1 MFGLCDRRLGVLVGL
16 LFLPFALQLL
26 GWANTPLG
34 GGPCGPIASERLLL
48 EQPQAFFYAQLMLW
62 GISLLLADGFF
73 ILMLGFMHN
82 GVVPPA
88 QARPFVFFAL
98 AVALFTASVYLL
110 DRTLGLPVPSPVGW
124 LLGGPEPADAI
135 GVLIT
140 LVLLGQVV
148 VALGWLRSLPE
159 RSLA

>member
-1 MFGLCDRRLGVLVGL
+1 MFGVRDRRLSLLVGL

-26 GWANTPLG
+26 GWADTPLG

-48 EQPQAFFYAQLMLW
+48 EQPQAFFYAQVMLW

-73 ILMLGFMHN
+73 ILMLAFMHN
-82 GVVPPA
+82 GMVPPA
-88 QARPFVFFAL
+88 QARPFVLLAL
-98 AVALFTASVYLL
+98 VVSLFTASIYLL

-124 LLGGPEPADAI
+124 LLGGAEPVDVV
-135 GVLIT
+135 GVLIV

-148 VALGWLRSLPE
+148 LSFGWLRTSAG
-159 RSLA
+159 RSVA